1 MISLNSCSCP
11 ILSISILPI
20 ALRKEGRKQGG
31 RKAGRLGGK
40 KKGREGRRMKRRK
53 EERKKGRKEERM
65 KETLLVKP
73 LLMTRHES
81 SLCIPWGLW
90 EAPLIQRCTP
100 LTAVEAVLVGVDAGA
115 QCAMPENT

>member
-1 MISLNSCSCP
+1 MPYPVYLHTSYCLEEGGEE
-11 ILSISILPI
+11 
-20 ALRKEGRKQGG
+20 ARGEKGRKVGREEERKGGKEDEKKEGRK
-31 RKAGRLGGK
+31 
-40 KKGREGRRMKRRK
+40 
-53 EERKKGRKEERM
+53 KKGRKEGRM